1 MVRTCYFLLTQG
13 LAVEWL
19 TTCLDGSLPD
29 GLGESGYVNEANGC
43 WVMCLS
49 CSHVFLQHATP
60 SLICGRLQTC
70 AS

>member
-43 WVMCLS
+43 
-49 CSHVFLQHATP
+49 
-60 SLICGRLQTC
+60 
-70 AS
+70 